1 MRRELAVIIGITALV
16 VALVLLL
23 GPQLTRVETGSPKPA
38 DSIPLPP
45 LKSERPTPEPDQPQD
60 LPPLRVEVL
69 DAVTG
74 RQIERDTAIDL
85 THLDGTW
92 LDQMRG
98 RFDGEP
104 IGFTEPP
111 IGRPLLLRLRLPGY
125 VDAAAGPIVLAPGV
139 PMVTRVKLLPLY
151 RIDIVPRLPEGDK
164 FYAVRVFSVTP
175 PTWPETRPYSE
186 WRAPVGGSAG
196 FMLPPGRYWCQLPR
210 HNPTAH
216 TDYEDRG
223 NWTTTDWLSKTPG
236 YPITWPNFL
245 FEFEVK
251 DAPLTLAPEVA
262 WPKGELMISGRLV
275 NAKQQ
280 PQPRRRVL
288 AIRMGPGCMR
298 EVAGSARTDEDGRF
312 LLNGLLP
319 GDYRIAEQEGEYN
332 DGEEAVWLG
341 RLKEAEPPPEVLLV
355 TGRNSDSNESPAHG
369 TNEEDPAHGSAE
381 VRILRRGE
389 PVPGA
394 RLLLEGFGTADR
406 YWMMDRGP
414 QVLWT
419 ADDHGVVQLGLM
431 EPRSYVLRTS
441 VPQTLQLFALEI
453 VSGTH
458 SQLEFEIAPE
468 GTAELTG
475 FIRFDGAEMLRCEL
489 DVLDVSGRRF
499 FPNLGDNGTFEVF
512 GIPPGKYRLHAIDT
526 DRYEYHYEFEL
537 EFKADERLRFEWTE
551 PSASVS
557 GALPY
562 PGFWKKGAVVEYHDA
577 LDDRLSDWSFSH
589 YPPLEWEEGLNI
601 RRVPRR
607 KFTLVA
613 RSDYKGRVVGVAEV
627 DTSDG
632 DVSQLEWTMLYAPEL
647 GGSLQVVSSAS
658 VNRSPRT
665 NVSLYVERDGLAKI
679 LLDRQPMQR
688 RDQQVLCDFDALPP
702 GSWTITLEA
711 RDYQTLT
718 STVLIEVGKVTRLM
732 LAPVAAPQ
740 GGTESHDRP
749 LDGVKIK
756 LPPPASTGPP
766 PGPEPALP
774 REAVP
779 PPLPPRPLANDEPLA
794 GREVWLYPTGAEV
807 AELWH
812 ALIHVRYGRHSRPIA
827 VAESTWHL
835 RASLVYA
842 HGRPAILLQGL
853 DEDDTGLTL
862 RLPGREPVRVALV
875 AGRSAYSVDVP

>member
-60 LPPLRVEVL
+60 LQPLRVEVL

-164 FYAVRVFSVTP
+164 LYAVRVFSVTP

-210 HNPTAH
+210 HNPTVH

-341 RLKEAEPPPEVLLV
+341 RLKEGEPPPEVLLV
-355 TGRNSDSNESPAHG
+355 TGRVQKAVDEPKTGSIAIRMLRNGEPIAGAKLEYRAPKAPRGWWQSVRNEDGSDGRSDAAGWIHLLNVPAGEYLLRGKAPRSLYSMDVTVEAGNRNSCDYELAPK
-369 TNEEDPAHGSAE
+369 GSAS
-381 VRILRRGE
+381 L
-389 PVPGA
+389 
-394 RLLLEGFGTADR
+394 
-406 YWMMDRGP
+406 
-414 QVLWT
+414 
-419 ADDHGVVQLGLM
+419 
-431 EPRSYVLRTS
+431 
-441 VPQTLQLFALEI
+441 
-453 VSGTH
+453 SG
-458 SQLEFEIAPE
+458 
-468 GTAELTG
+468 
-475 FIRFDGAEMLRCEL
+475 
-489 DVLDVSGRRF
+489 
-499 FPNLGDNGTFEVF
+499 
-512 GIPPGKYRLHAIDT
+512 Y
-526 DRYEYHYEFEL
+526 
-537 EFKADERLRFEWTE
+537 LRFEGGTYPICTLQGATE
-551 PSASVS
+551 TDSVS
-557 GALPY
+557 LEVAEDGLVSAIGIAPGTWQLRAYDRVGFKHEYPLEFTADTTLAFEREERFARLTGQPPY
-562 PGFWKKGAVVEYHDA
+562 PGFWDLLASIDYVDA
-577 LDDRLSDWSFSH
+577 FGLQDERWHRKLRGSPDWTESISIDH
-589 YPPLEWEEGLNI
+589 L
-601 RRVPRR
+601 PRR
-607 KFTLVA
+607 KFMLVA
-613 RSDYKGRVVGVAEV
+613 RSGYGKRAVALADVDTTAGDVAEINWTLLGTPEGASGGTLEVESLRSV
-627 DTSDG
+627 DQPSAG
-632 DVSQLEWTMLYAPEL
+632 YVNLFLAESAFGPVLVVRKPIEIRYEKLLVSIGNL
-647 GGSLQVVSSAS
+647 V
-658 VNRSPRT
+658 
-665 NVSLYVERDGLAKI
+665 
-679 LLDRQPMQR
+679 
-688 RDQQVLCDFDALPP
+688 P
-702 GSWTITLEA
+702 GSWNVALEA
-711 RDYQTLT
+711 DGFETLKT
-718 STVLIEVGKVTRLM
+718 AITIKANHRTVVQLR
-732 LAPVAAPQ
+732 PAA
-740 GGTESHDRP
+740 SARNDAHDRP
-749 LDGVKIK
+749 TGGINIK

-766 PGPEPALP
+766 PEPLPAPP
-774 REAVP
+774 REVVP

-827 VAESTWHL
+827 VAESDWHL